1 MRTSLPSVFQVTS
14 PPVKING
21 AIVLILFG
29 AAIENISQVS
39 AADIGDWRVLKNIS
53 PRRYLCSKT
62 ETPPIIDGALNDP
75 IWTTAQA
82 TEHFVDIQGPG
93 NTHPRHNTWVKMAW
107 DDNFFYVAAQL
118 EEPQVWGTITQRDAV
133 IFQDNDFEVF
143 IDPDGDNH
151 DYYEFEMNTL
161 NTLWDLFLDKPYKD
175 GGKARN
181 EWDLTGIQT
190 AVQIQGS
197 INNPKDHDRGWTLEM
212 AFPWKALSEFAHR
225 PCPPQEGDQWRVNF
239 SRVEWRTKVV
249 DGQYVKLPGKREDN
263 WVWSPI
269 GIVDM
274 HRPEMWGYV
283 QFTSA
288 PQGQGKLLTDV
299 TAYGRAYL
307 YQAYYA
313 QRAYY
318 AKNHRY
324 AQTIEDLGLEKEYN
338 PKHLAWPLTIEL
350 QPDGGY
356 RAMAEIRVPGG
367 TERWYI
373 RQDAKLWSE

>member
-1 MRTSLPSVFQVTS
+1 M
-14 PPVKING
+14 KIN
-21 AIVLILFG
+21 ASIVLILCG
-29 AAIENISQVS
+29 AATLGSSQIW
-39 AADIGDWRVLKNIS
+39 AADIGDWQLLKNIS

-62 ETPPIIDGALNDP
+62 ETPPIIDGSLNDRA
-75 IWTTAQA
+75 WA
-82 TEHFVDIQGPG
+82 TVPATDPFVDIQGVG
-93 NTHPRHNTWVKMAW
+93 HTHPRYKTTVKMTW
-107 DDNFFYVAAQL
+107 DDTYFYVAAQL
-118 EEPQVWGTITQRDAV
+118 EEPHVWGNIRQRDAV

-151 DYYEFEMNTL
+151 NYYEFEINAL
-161 NTLWDLFLDKPYKD
+161 NTLWDLFLDRPYKD

-181 EWDLTGIQT
+181 EWDLAGVVT

-197 INNPKDHDRGWTLEM
+197 LNNPKDRDRGWTLEM
-212 AFPWKALSEFAHR
+212 AFPWKSLSEHAHR
-225 PCPPQEGDQWRVNF
+225 DCPPQEGDQWRINF
-239 SRVEWRTKVV
+239 SRVEWRTKVA

-269 GIVDM
+269 GVVDM

-288 PQGQGKLLTDV
+288 PPGVAKLQTDL

-313 QRAYY
+313 QRAYHAKHQRY
-318 AKNHRY
+318 AKR
-324 AQTIEDLGLEKEYN
+324 IEDLGLERDYN
-338 PKHLAWPLTIEL
+338 PRHLAWPLTVES
-350 QPDGGY
+350 QPDGGF
-356 RAMAEIRVPGG
+356 RATAEIRVPGG
-367 TERWYI
+367 TERWHI